1 MTTTEPKQE
10 MALDEA
16 SSSSKIE
23 NGTDHHKTL
32 LSGDVESL
40 LQATDGKDDEEEDK
54 HNPDSEEVLVD
65 PPQAETDSDQD
76 DHDHDKDGDDDDD
89 DENECPSNEPTGLQS
104 YYAWFMSDVLIFVTV
119 INMAVE
125 FTSSVKVDSFSFSIV
140 SGIVLKII
148 LDLVLLIGLKLHQ
161 TFFVVRG
168 RKILGGFLI
177 WLVMFSSRFLI
188 LWIDDLIFG
197 DFVDLGDLVSVLIL
211 CGILL
216 VASSV
221 SRILY
226 HSLTSPCAERVFVL
240 SQ

>member
-40 LQATDGKDDEEEDK
+40 LQATDGKDEEEEDK

-65 PPQAETDSDQD
+65 PPPPETDSDQD
-76 DHDHDKDGDDDDD
+76 DHDNDKDEDDD
-89 DENECPSNEPTGLQS
+89 DEDDCPSNKPTELQS

-119 INMAVE
+119 INMAAE

-140 SGIVLKII
+140 SGIVLKVI
-148 LDLVLLIGLKLHQ
+148 LDLVVLIGLKLHQ

-197 DFVDLGDLVSVLIL
+197 DFVDLGGLVMVLIL
-211 CGILL
+211 SGILL